1 MSPSFSAL
9 DPSAACLI
17 SGEGWAVHSRFVQR
31 IRRRYAPWLGLLTEA
46 ALTRPTLQQAYQSL
60 RQGGHEVG
68 AALRILRHL
77 VIERLV
83 VMDTQNPQSTPL
95 SIVTAAMTEL
105 AEFALD
111 VAILDLPERFTAA
124 DVERA
129 MQGHVLA
136 EAAVHGTYS
145 LNPACAA

>member
-17 SGEGWAVHSRFVQR
+17 SGEGWAVQSRFVQR

-46 ALTRPTLQQAYQSL
+46 ALTRPTLQQAYESL

-95 SIVTAAMTEL
+95 SIVTGAMTEL

-111 VAILDLPERFTAA
+111 VAMKQTCADLDALYGRPQ
-124 DVERA
+124 VC
-129 MQGHVLA
+129 G
-136 EAAVHGTYS
+136 
-145 LNPACAA
+145 